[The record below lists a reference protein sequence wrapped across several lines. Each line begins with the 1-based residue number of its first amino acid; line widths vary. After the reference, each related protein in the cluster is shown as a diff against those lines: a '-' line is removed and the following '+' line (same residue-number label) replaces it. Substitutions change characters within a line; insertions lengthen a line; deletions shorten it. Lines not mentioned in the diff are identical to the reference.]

1 MKGVRG
7 RSKCVQI
14 TSDAWIVGWVNKEGT
29 PFSAGTCS
37 VVWLGGVCTLFFRA
51 RGLTDPR
58 WSIVLTLVHA
68 VVHNLGP
75 WLAQC
80 VCMLSLWPRARLRN
94 WGCSSHSGS
103 GDVFFFSFAT
113 LEGGHLRGRAV
124 YGRHKMEGPGWI
136 CGGRRSMDGGA
147 LLFSVGVVPWGRWG
161 LDRSLTKV

>member
-7 RSKCVQI
+7 RSKGVQI
-14 TSDAWIVGWVNKEGT
+14 TSDAWIVG
-29 PFSAGTCS
+29 
-37 VVWLGGVCTLFFRA
+37 GGEQGGDAVQCRVRVLLCDWVCTLFFRA

-80 VCMLSLWPRARLRN
+80 VCMLSLWPRARLRH
-94 WGCSSHSGS
+94 WGCSSLSGS

-147 LLFSVGVVPWGRWG
+147 LLFSVGVVPWGRWCFER
-161 LDRSLTKV
+161 DERKV